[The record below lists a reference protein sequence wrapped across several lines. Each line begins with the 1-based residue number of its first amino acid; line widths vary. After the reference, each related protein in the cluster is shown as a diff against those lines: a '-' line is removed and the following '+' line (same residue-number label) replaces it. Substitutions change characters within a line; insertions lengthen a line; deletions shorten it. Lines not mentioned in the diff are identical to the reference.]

1 MIVTMGT
8 SVWIFLFIFITRR
21 ALQHLLL
28 FIFSGIH
35 VNISDDNTLESG
47 TSGSNN
53 TCTDAN
59 ALHLQSK

>member
-1 MIVTMGT
+1 MIVTMST

-28 FIFSGIH
+28 FIFSCIH
-35 VNISDDNTLESG
+35 VNISDDNTLACG
-47 TSGSNN
+47 NSGSKN
-53 TCTDAN
+53 TRNAN